1 MTALRNFPD
10 APMARRRARNIE
22 WKLPPWT
29 VKVWN
34 ALQRYG
40 RMRGAWELEVL
51 ADRRALGDPL
61 LARRLRAAAAEM
73 RQGTHDP
80 STPS

>member
-73 RQGTHDP
+73 RQDP
-80 STPS
+80 YDSSTPN